1 MGKQWKQWQTLF
13 SRAPQ
18 SLKMVTKAIKL
29 RHLLFGRKAMT
40 NLDCLLKSRDYFA
53 SKVPYSQSYD
63 FSSSHIWVWEMEH
76 NKEGWNLKN
85 WCFWLV
91 VLKKTLE
98 SPLDCKVAKSVSP
111 KGNQSSIF
119 IGRTNAKGDA
129 SILWPPDVKS
139 SLIRKDPDDVRDWGQ
154 EEKGTTEDKMAGWHH
169 RLNGHEFEWTP
180 GIGDGQG
187 DLACCDSWRGKES
200 DTTER
205 LIWSETRF
213 NWFRLDRA
221 GSYQFRL
228 VYTGSD
234 QFTVLNSF
242 RLVQNDSDQFRLE

>member
-119 IGRTNAKGDA
+119 IGRTNAKDDA

-139 SLIRKDPDDVRDWGQ
+139 SLIRKYPDAWKDWRQG
-154 EEKGTTEDKMAGWHH
+154 EKRMTENEIVGLHH
-169 RLNGHEFEWTP
+169 QLNGHEIEQSR
-180 GIGDGQG
+180 GDGEVQG
-187 DLACCDSWRGKES
+187 SLMCCSPWHYRVRHDWV
-200 DTTER
+200 TE
-205 LIWSETRF
+205 
-213 NWFRLDRA
+213 
-221 GSYQFRL
+221 YQ
-228 VYTGSD
+228 
-234 QFTVLNSF
+234 QFKINCC
-242 RLVQNDSDQFRLE
+242 E

>member
-139 SLIRKDPDDVRDWGQ
+139 SLIRKYPDAWKDWRQG
-154 EEKGTTEDKMAGWHH
+154 EKRMTENEIVGLHH
-169 RLNGHEFEWTP
+169 QLNGHEIEQAL
-180 GIGDGQG
+180 GDGEVQG
-187 DLACCDSWRGKES
+187 SLDCCSPWGHKES
-200 DTTER
+200 EQQ
-205 LIWSETRF
+205 EP
-213 NWFRLDRA
+213 
-221 GSYQFRL
+221 
-228 VYTGSD
+228 
-234 QFTVLNSF
+234 
-242 RLVQNDSDQFRLE
+242 